1 MQASWSIDV
10 DPARSVVRITLR
22 GFFTPADVIAFEA
35 DRDVAHARL
44 RCPPNQHLTF
54 TDVREMKIQP
64 QDTVQAFQA
73 LLANKRAHSRKIA
86 FLTASSLARM
96 QLLRAAE
103 SRTARMF
110 TDPVEAERWL
120 FEDEPVNAAPPAFA
134 AAR

>member
-10 DPARSVVRITLR
+10 DTALSVVRITLR
-22 GFFTPADVIAFEA
+22 GFFTPADVAAFEA
-35 DRDVAHARL
+35 DRDRAHAKL
-44 RCPPNQHLTF
+44 RCAPNQHLSL

-64 QDTVQAFQA
+64 QETVHAFHA
-73 LLANKRAHSRKIA
+73 LLSNKRHHSRKIA
-86 FLTASSLARM
+86 FITASSLARM

-120 FEDEPVNAAPPAFA
+120 FEDEPVMPLRPAMA
-134 AAR
+134 LTR